1 MLENLF
7 RVAAATPRV
16 HIGNVSENCEEIKKI
31 YDEYKDKS
39 DVIITPE
46 LSLTGYT
53 CADLF
58 SNRHLLDNT
67 INELMRLAEYTRE
80 DSKKNVNS
88 NIVKNED
95 TVNDASQDINADIN
109 GVKNAALVVGLPLE
123 KDGELFNC
131 AAVIQNG
138 KIIAVIPKTYLPN
151 YGEFYEKR
159 WFTAKKYDRT
169 KIELPNGEKTDFG
182 NNIIIEMQCKNGNT
196 KIDGN
201 DKINENIGINSNT
214 GNNRSVSVGIEICED
229 AWTTVSPG
237 RLLALNGAE
246 IILNLSASNEVIGK
260 EQYRRNLIGNTSSTC
275 ICGYAYVSAGRY
287 ESTSDLVFGGH
298 NLMYENGKL
307 LGEIKPF
314 ENGVLIRDF
323 NLTKIRHDRIA
334 NKSFADCKRDFSER
348 EYVRV
353 VCEKEFLQKKEIL
366 ARIPITPFVPSRN
379 KLERCLSIFHMQVA
393 GLQRRI
399 ETTKSKCVVVGVSG
413 GLDSTLALLVAAQA
427 VKNIGLPSK
436 TVLGI
441 TMPGFGTTNRTKSN
455 STKLMEIL
463 GCDAREINIVDS
475 VRQHFKD
482 IGQREDVHDITY
494 ENCQARERTQ
504 ILMDVANK
512 EGGFVIGTGD
522 LSELALG
529 WCTYNGDHM
538 SMYAV
543 NTSIPKTLVR
553 TLVDE
558 IGHYLGKNGFD
569 RIERVIEDIVDTPV
583 SPELLPPNPDG
594 TIAQKTEDTVGSYIL
609 HDFFLYYTLRYGM
622 SPKEIYVLCK
632 NAVKQNGEYKFSDEE
647 IEKWLKVFYTRF
659 FRQQFKRNCMPDGVK
674 VGTVSVSPR
683 GDLRLPSE
691 VEFEEFTEWEW

>member
-1 MLENLF
+1 MVQSMLENLF

-16 HIGNVSENCEEIKKI
+16 HIGNVEKNCEEIINI
-31 YDEYKDKS
+31 YREYEDKA
-39 DVIITPE
+39 DLIITPE

-58 SNRHLLDNT
+58 ANRHL
-67 INELMRLAEYTRE
+67 INNAGNGLAMLARE
-80 DSKKNVNS
+80 TKKCG
-88 NIVKNED
+88 KN
-95 TVNDASQDINADIN
+95 
-109 GVKNAALVVGLPLE
+109 GAALIVGLPFE

-131 AAVIQNG
+131 AAFIQNG
-138 KIIAVIPKTYLPN
+138 AVLSIIPKTYLPN

-159 WFTAKKYDRT
+159 WFSARQYDAEEIRLADGAT
-169 KIELPNGEKTDFG
+169 TVFG
-182 NNIIIEMQCKNGNT
+182 NNVILEIGT
-196 KIDGN
+196 
-201 DKINENIGINSNT
+201 DKK
-214 GNNRSVSVGIEICED
+214 SVKLGIEICED
-229 AWTTVSPG
+229 AWTPVSPG
-237 RLLALNGAE
+237 RILALKGAE
-246 IILNLSASNEVIGK
+246 ILINISASNEVIGK
-260 EQYRRNLIGNTSSTC
+260 EQYRKNLVGGISSGC
-275 ICGYAYVSAGRY
+275 LCGYAYVSAGRY

-298 NLMYENGKL
+298 NLMYENGKM
-307 LGEIKPF
+307 LGERKPF
-314 ENGVLIRDF
+314 EDGVLIRDF
-323 NLTKIRHDRIA
+323 NLTKIRHDRLA
-334 NKSFADCKRDFSER
+334 NKSFGDCKRDYEGR
-348 EYVRV
+348 TYQVIR
-353 VCEKEFLQKKEIL
+353 CNKELLEKKEIL
-366 ARIPITPFVPSRN
+366 AKVPITPFVPSKN

-399 ETTKSKCVVVGVSG
+399 ETTKSRCIVVGVSG
-413 GLDSTLALLVAAQA
+413 GLDSTLALLVSAQA
-427 VKNIGLPSK
+427 VKNLGLPSN

-441 TMPGFGTTNRTKSN
+441 TMPGFGTTNRTKNN

-463 GCDAREINIVDS
+463 GCDIWEISIVES

-482 IGQREDVHDITY
+482 IGQKEDVHDITY

-504 ILMDVANK
+504 ILMDVSNK
-512 EGGFVIGTGD
+512 EGGFVVGTGD

-558 IGHYLGKNGFD
+558 VGHYLEVNGFAG
-569 RIERVIEDIVDTPV
+569 IKEVIEDIIDTPV
-583 SPELLPPNPDG
+583 SPELLPPNEDG

-622 SPKEIYVLCK
+622 TPEEIFILCK
-632 NAVKQNGEYKFSDEE
+632 SAVSQSEEYKFSDEE
-647 IEKWLKVFYTRF
+647 IKKWLNVFYTRF

-691 VEFEEFTEWEW
+691 VEFGEFLIE

>member
-1 MLENLF
+1 MKNLF
-7 RVAAATPRV
+7 RITAVTPKV
-16 HIGNVSENCEEIKKI
+16 HIGNVAANVKEIAEI
-31 YDEYKDKS
+31 YTEYGDKT
-39 DVIITPE
+39 DLIVTPE

-58 SNRHLLDNT
+58 VNRHLIDNAKKG
-67 INELMRLAEYTRE
+67 LM
-80 DSKKNVNS
+80 D
-88 NIVKNED
+88 I
-95 TVNDASQDINADIN
+95 ASMTLNPENKLTDKSA
-109 GVKNAALVVGLPLE
+109 KAAIVVGLPYE
-123 KDGELFNC
+123 VDGELFNC
-131 AAVIQNG
+131 AVFIQNG
-138 KIIAVIPKTYLPN
+138 KIIAIIPKTYLPN

-159 WFTAKKYDRT
+159 WFSAGRYDAGSDRVT
-169 KIELPNGEKTDFG
+169 LPDGQETLFG
-182 NNIIIEMQCKNGNT
+182 NNIIITMG
-196 KIDGN
+196 D
-201 DKINENIGINSNT
+201 DNEKVNI
-214 GNNRSVSVGIEICED
+214 GIEICED
-229 AWTTVSPG
+229 AWTPVSPG

-260 EQYRRNLIGNTSSTC
+260 EKFRRNLIGGISSSC
-275 ICGYAYVSAGRY
+275 ICGYVYASAGMY
-287 ESTSDLVFGGH
+287 ESTSDLVFSGH

-314 ENGVLIRDF
+314 EKGILTRDF

-334 NKSFADCKRDFSER
+334 NKSFADCKKNYMDRTYIHAYCD
-348 EYVRV
+348 
-353 VCEKEFLQKKEIL
+353 KPIMDKKDIL
-366 ARIPITPFVPSRN
+366 AKVPMTPFVPSRD
-379 KLERCLSIFHMQVA
+379 KLSRCLSIFNMQVA

-399 ETTKSKCVVVGVSG
+399 EATKCKCVVVGVSG
-413 GLDSTLALLVAAQA
+413 GLDSTLALLVSAQA
-427 VKNIGLPSK
+427 VKNIGLPSE
-436 TVLGI
+436 TVVGI
-441 TMPGFGTTNRTKSN
+441 TMPGFGTTERTKNN
-455 STKLMEIL
+455 STSLMELL
-463 GCDAREINIVDS
+463 GCDMREISIAAS
-475 VRQHFKD
+475 VRQHFAD
-482 IGQREDVHDITY
+482 IGHDEAVKDVTY

-512 EGGFVIGTGD
+512 EGGFVVGTGD

-558 IGHYLGKNGFD
+558 IGHHMEKNGFTG
-569 RIERVIEDIVDTPV
+569 IAPVIEDIIDTPV
-583 SPELLPPNPDG
+583 SPELLPPNEDG

-622 SPKEIYVLCK
+622 SPEEVYDLCK
-632 NAVKQNGEYKFSDEE
+632 EAVKQSDIYNFSDEE
-647 IEKWLKVFYTRF
+647 IEKWQKVFYSRF

-691 VEFEEFTEWEW
+691 VEFDEFNI